1 MQTDR
6 KWSDRKWYVILV
18 QGILFWGY
26 PTGLIGKSIELSP
39 PGLHLPRFGSG
50 TEVAIFLTTW
60 TIAGAAFG
68 AWMWHRRS
76 TEAPVRE
83 TTADPS

>member
-1 MQTDR
+1 MQTDS
-6 KWSDRKWYVILV
+6 KWSFILV
-18 QGILFWGY
+18 RGVFFWGY

-50 TEVAIFLTTW
+50 TEVAIFLTIW

-76 TEAPVRE
+76 TEDPVHE
-83 TTADPS
+83 TTVDPS